1 MATPSISTKLPS
13 SSTAFV
19 FGSFLSGS
27 DPRDIDVL
35 ILYDPSVISPADA
48 YRGHAPF
55 AKEIQRLAGL
65 PVDLTLLTYG
75 EEESS
80 CFIED
85 TGAVLIEEA
94 TRKLTSHSTGPARKA
109 AQAGEFKR

>member
-1 MATPSISTKLPS
+1 MAIPSITTKLPS

-19 FGSFLSGS
+19 FGSFLSRA

-35 ILYDPSVISPADA
+35 ILYDPLVFSPADA
-48 YRGHAPF
+48 YRSHAPF
-55 AKEIQRLAGL
+55 VKEVQRLIGL
-65 PVDLTLLTYG
+65 PLDLTLLTYG
-75 EEESS
+75 EELSS
-80 CFIED
+80 GFIED
-85 TGAVLIEEA
+85 TGAVPFEAA